1 MILRAA
7 SEYYV
12 YWDFYLQIQWQTF
25 DTVGDQSPYITAIT
39 THLKT
44 TVPIIRD
51 NLSHSRKYFTKFCI
65 KFVDSFIPK
74 FVQNI
79 YKCKPIKSEGAE
91 QLLLDT
97 HMLKTVLL
105 NLPSIASQISH
116 PAPAAYSKVNII
128 FFIERTGK

>member
-1 MILRAA
+1 MAELRY
-7 SEYYV
+7 SWRPKSV
-12 YWDFYLQIQWQTF
+12 HHSDN
-25 DTVGDQSPYITAIT
+25 

-74 FVQNI
+74 FIQSI

-105 NLPSIASQISH
+105 NLHRLLLRLTILRSSI
-116 PAPAAYSKVNII
+116 YKGGYK
-128 FFIERTGK
+128 RTDKSRNDFESGDDTC